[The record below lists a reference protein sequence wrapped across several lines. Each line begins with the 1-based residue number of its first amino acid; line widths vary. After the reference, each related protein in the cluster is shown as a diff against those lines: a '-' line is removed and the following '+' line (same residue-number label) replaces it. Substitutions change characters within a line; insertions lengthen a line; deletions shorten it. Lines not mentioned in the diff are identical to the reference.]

1 LAQCLHLLGDRE
13 GARRQFQALAALAND
28 VGLLAEMADP
38 ATGELIGNIPKA
50 FSQVG
55 WSIRHGACHRAC
67 PPQVAG
73 KAPVRG
79 DVVRDG
85 GAR

>member
-1 LAQCLHLLGDRE
+1 MAQCLHLLGDRE

-38 ATGELIGNIPKA
+38 ATGELIGNIPQA

-55 WSIRHGACHRAC
+55 LVNTAWRLSQSVSTTGGR
-67 PPQVAG
+67 G
-73 KAPVRG
+73 KR
-79 DVVRDG
+79 R
-85 GAR
+85 